1 MVIPMSHGREV
12 SSQEKDDAI
21 PLDPANNASI
31 GAMQQSEAL
40 KAVSMLVIAND
51 LNFIFFTKSVL
62 FRVSKAEIWDL
73 EWGFSIQ
80 K

>member
-1 MVIPMSHGREV
+1 MSHGREV
-12 SSQEKDDAI
+12 SSQEKDDAT
-21 PLDPANNASI
+21 PLDPATNASI
-31 GAMQQSEAL
+31 GGMQQNEAL

-51 LNFIFFTKSVL
+51 LNFLFFTIFVL
-62 FRVSKAEIWDL
+62 FRVSRAEIGDL